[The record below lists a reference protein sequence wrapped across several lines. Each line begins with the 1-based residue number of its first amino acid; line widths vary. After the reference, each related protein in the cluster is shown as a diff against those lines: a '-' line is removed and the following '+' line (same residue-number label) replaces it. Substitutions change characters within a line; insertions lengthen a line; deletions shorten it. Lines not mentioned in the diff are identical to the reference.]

1 MTTRRT
7 TTTLALLLAAGSLG
21 LAGCATEESAA
32 PAATDTTTAD
42 DVSIDDAWVK
52 AADAGMTAGFGDIT
66 NDGEA
71 EITVVAA
78 ATNAAARTEL
88 HETAADASGEMSMA
102 EVEGGFVVPAGE
114 TLVLEPGGHHLML
127 MDLAGPVRAGDELTF
142 TLTFGDGS
150 TAELTAPVKD
160 FTGAEESYDGE
171 SGAEHGDS

>member
-1 MTTRRT
+1 M
-7 TTTLALLLAAGSLG
+7 LAAGSLG
-21 LAGCATEESAA
+21 LAGCATQDAAA
-32 PAATDTTTAD
+32 PTTAD
-42 DVSIDDAWVK
+42 TTAADAVSIDDAWVK
-52 AADAGMTAGFGDIT
+52 AADAGMTAGFGEIT

-71 EITVVAA
+71 ELTIVSASTEAA
-78 ATNAAARTEL
+78 AMTEL

-127 MDLAGPVRAGDELTF
+127 MDLTDPIRAGDEVTF

-160 FTGAEESYDGE
+160 FTGAEESYDGT
-171 SGAEHGDS
+171 SGAEHEDS